1 MPKNN
6 KKVKFRYDDI
16 FHIQQ
21 PPRDEFLTLMQQI
34 FRCARWFGIAGTSK
48 YYWKL
53 WGIVLLLCLTV
64 VEIGSIWKVVKALA
78 GWAVSTTGHRSV
90 TARLA
95 GATLYTN
102 AVLSLILTWR
112 ISSSWGKIAD
122 YWIIIERAIIARIP
136 RDEYLDKKMIA
147 VGLFFIICGLD
158 DYSTSVA
165 MSLIILSTVA
175 TILWNFQDMLLV
187 LITLGLASRYR
198 RINSYVAS
206 YCTKNEKETDFKNL
220 DTVEIFTWRKIR
232 EAYVKQATLV
242 RKVNDKVGPLILL
255 SNSCNFYFTCLQLFL
270 GITQGMTDTGLT
282 QMYYL
287 SSFIWLCLRTT
298 LVVLSAAD
306 VNVSSNLFSQGM
318 TDTGLT
324 QMYYLSS
331 FIWLCLRTTLVVLSA
346 ADVNVS
352 SKGALPYIYEYP
364 TKEYNLEI
372 ERLQYQLSKDYV
384 ALSGM
389 GFFFLTKS
397 LLLQMAGAVVTYE
410 LVLIQFDD
418 TDHNSTDTINATMI

>member
-147 VGLFFIICGLD
+147 VGLFFIICGLAEHTMSVLAVVGLD
-158 DYSTSVA
+158 CPPSHLLKRYILVSHGFLLQPNDYSTSVA

-306 VNVSSNLFSQGM
+306 VNVSS
-318 TDTGLT
+318 
-324 QMYYLSS
+324 
-331 FIWLCLRTTLVVLSA
+331 
-346 ADVNVS
+346 
-352 SKGALPYIYEYP
+352 KGALPYIYEYP